1 MKIKSI
7 RKKPALRYLSMYPA
21 FCALV
26 SEICVC
32 PEMLRVFRY
41 TDVLTCVIYN
51 CTRLN
56 SRDDWSSDS
65 SAVKIIGEDR

>member
-1 MKIKSI
+1 MSVSFT
-7 RKKPALRYLSMYPA
+7 LH

-32 PEMLRVFRY
+32 PEKLRVFRY
-41 TDVLTCVIYN
+41 TDVLTCVTYN

-65 SAVKIIGEDR
+65 SAVKIIDEDG